1 MKANQTDKAEQ
12 AALKEEY
19 LAILAQDVWPGNP
32 KMIEYERKQIARIVR
47 LECGG
52 MIALNKPRIETNFC
66 FGYHDSPTDT
76 EDYDRANAMADHAA
90 SNETYFI
97 ERNMRKIDDKIED
110 LKESGIYSRAAYAGT
125 EPGTKVRVLEWPNHN
140 RPVPR
145 GAQPI
150 TEKDRAALI
159 SAWEIVRTDF
169 RRRLD
174 AYLKRYGLSKIRAW
188 SYWMDA

>member
-1 MKANQTDKAEQ
+1 MKTNQTDKAEQ

-19 LAILAQDVWPGNP
+19 LAILARDVWPKSP
-32 KMIEYERKQIARIVR
+32 RMVEYDRKQIARIVR

-52 MIALNKPRIETNFC
+52 LIAINKPHIETDFC
-66 FGYHDSPTDT
+66 FGYHDSAVDSS
-76 EDYDRANAMADHAA
+76 DYDRANAMAEHAA
-90 SNETYFI
+90 TSEEYFI
-97 ERNMRKIDDKIED
+97 AKNMQKIEHKIDE
-110 LKESGIYSRAAYAGT
+110 LKEPGIYSRNTYWATPADH
-125 EPGTKVRVLEWPNHN
+125 KIRSLEWTYLNL
-140 RPVPR
+140 PVPD

-174 AYLKRYGLSKIRAW
+174 TYLKRYGLSKIHSW